1 MTDEAPALVGVGA
14 QSIVDRASQ
23 LGLTWTLTPAT
34 VDDDGVSIV
43 YDGDSVPIGA
53 VNLTGMSLQGG
64 DRVMGMF
71 VPPSGNYIV
80 GWLGSPATGLGLWA
94 ATSISTQVAF
104 GGETVILNLPSVR
117 WLPGRGYEVKFR
129 ADILTTVG
137 TNAAI
142 WRVRENGIAGTIFG
156 VGVWAARNVQ
166 SNDWGSDLVI
176 VNSGS
181 NIVTADL
188 TLTMAAS
195 AGTLT
200 ASGTSTQLI
209 WLRVY
214 DIGPS
219 SMFPNTIS
227 V

>member
-1 MTDEAPALVGVGA
+1 MMDEAPALIGVGA

-34 VDDDGVSIV
+34 VDADGVSIL

-53 VNLTGMSLQGG
+53 VNLTGMSLQEN

-80 GWLGSPATGLGLWA
+80 GWLASPATGLGLWA
-94 ATSISTQVAF
+94 ATSTASPVAF
-104 GGETVILNLPSVR
+104 GGETVILNLPSVQ
-117 WLPGRGYEVKFR
+117 WLPGRGYEIKFR
-129 ADILTTVG
+129 SDILTVTGV
-137 TNAAI
+137 NAAI
-142 WRVRENGIAGTIFG
+142 WRVREGGIAGTVLG
-156 VGVWAARNVQ
+156 VGVWAARNIQ
-166 SNDWGSDLVI
+166 SNDWGSDLIV
-176 VNSGS
+176 VNSSS

-188 TLTMAAS
+188 TLTMAAT
-195 AGTLT
+195 ATTLT

-219 SMFPNTIS
+219 SMLPNTIS